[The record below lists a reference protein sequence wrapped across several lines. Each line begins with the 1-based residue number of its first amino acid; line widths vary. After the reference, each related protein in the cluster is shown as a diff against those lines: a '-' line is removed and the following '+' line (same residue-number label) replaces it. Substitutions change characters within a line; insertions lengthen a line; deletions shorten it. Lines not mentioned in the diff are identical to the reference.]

1 MERLQISSVWM
12 LKKQV
17 TDDSERI
24 EAIKSFTAVASR
36 GADASE
42 ESNRIANSLM
52 TSKLKS
58 KDLEI
63 ARAKEEDCPDEMSKK
78 ILRGLKEEVANRYQ

>member
-1 MERLQISSVWM
+1 M
-12 LKKQV
+12 

-36 GADASE
+36 LAGASE
-42 ESNRIANSLM
+42 KSNRIANSLM

-58 KDLEI
+58 KDLEVSQ
-63 ARAKEEDCPDEMSKK
+63 AKEEDCPDEMSKK
-78 ILRGLKEEVANRYQ
+78 I